1 MAHALCDVM
10 MGAVHSRSFYFY
22 FGWQGAGVTGHII
35 LKSYPRWSF
44 SPFIAVMSTLAV
56 LSRLVVLFAFCAM
69 ESVAFQAPIF
79 QFGSAS
85 YLSSFAETKED
96 RASTVG
102 ETPGD
107 DPYTISDSTIAIC
120 DRLFPEHARD
130 DGYVHSLDAGYL
142 FSMSGADIDT
152 LRQVWS
158 MADGSDGPLD
168 NKLNEWEFSV
178 AMHLIVCITRKGM
191 AVPRTLPPSLRNL
204 PKPERVPATPEPMNG
219 RQGPQDQY
227 REYQEKIQ
235 QEYQQQLQN
244 QQRATQQ
251 SQQPP
256 LQQAQQIQQQQQP
269 PLQSPQQQDQQI
281 QQQQKASPAQQ
292 IPMNT
297 PARQSLPDNMHLE
310 AIPGKGIGVITDA
323 PIVKGAV
330 VGDYKGEVMTLEEKD
345 RRYLQSLAHLRTP
358 EDYEWQQS
366 RMDRGQTV
374 TGTYLYGIA
383 IPHPRH
389 GIAKPKGHIY
399 VDAED
404 EYTGSLWTRF
414 INHASPPDDNLKP
427 QSLHVGWDGNPR
439 VWFTAKR
446 DIEAG
451 EELTFDY
458 GEDYWLEG
466 DNVV

>member
-1 MAHALCDVM
+1 M
-10 MGAVHSRSFYFY
+10 
-22 FGWQGAGVTGHII
+22 T
-35 LKSYPRWSF
+35 
-44 SPFIAVMSTLAV
+44 TLAV
-56 LSRLVVLFAFCAM
+56 LSILVVLFLFCAM

-79 QFGSAS
+79 QLGSAS
-85 YLSSFAETKED
+85 YLSSFTETKED
-96 RASTVG
+96 RASSVG
-102 ETPGD
+102 ILGGENPED
-107 DPYTISDSTIAIC
+107 DSYAISDSTIAIC

-152 LRQVWS
+152 LRQVWA

-204 PKPERVPATPEPMNG
+204 PKSERVPGTPEQMNERPQDQYRVYQRMPQTPEPFNE

-235 QEYQQQLQN
+235 QQYRQQLQI
-244 QQRATQQ
+244 QQQVTQQ

-256 LQQAQQIQQQQQP
+256 LQQAQQIQE
-269 PLQSPQQQDQQI
+269 
-281 QQQQKASPAQQ
+281 QQKASSVQQ

-323 PIVKGAV
+323 PIAKGAV

-345 RRYLQSLAHLRTP
+345 RRYLESLSHLRTP

-366 RMDRGQTV
+366 RIDKGQTV

-404 EYTGSLWTRF
+404 EYSGSLWTRF

>member
-1 MAHALCDVM
+1 M
-10 MGAVHSRSFYFY
+10 
-22 FGWQGAGVTGHII
+22 T
-35 LKSYPRWSF
+35 
-44 SPFIAVMSTLAV
+44 TLAV
-56 LSRLVVLFAFCAM
+56 LSRLVVLFLFCAI

-79 QFGSAS
+79 QLGSAS
-85 YLSSFAETKED
+85 YLSSFTETNED
-96 RASTVG
+96 RVSSVGIISGG

-107 DPYTISDSTIAIC
+107 DPYAISDNTIAIC
-120 DRLFPEHARD
+120 GRLFPEYARG
-130 DGYVHSLDAGYL
+130 DGYVHSLDAGYI

-152 LRQVWS
+152 LRQVWA
-158 MADGSDGPLD
+158 MADGSDGPPD

-178 AMHLIVCITRKGM
+178 AMHLIVCITRRGM
-191 AVPRTLPPSLRNL
+191 AVPGTLPPSLRNL
-204 PKPERVPATPEPMNG
+204 PKPEIMPPTPEPINE
-219 RQGPQDQY
+219 RPQDQY
-227 REYQEKIQ
+227 REYQQKIQ
-235 QEYQQQLQN
+235 QQYQQQLQI
-244 QQRATQQ
+244 QQRAAQQ
-251 SQQPP
+251 SQQLP
-256 LQQAQQIQQQQQP
+256 LQPA
-269 PLQSPQQQDQQI
+269 PQT
-281 QQQQKASPAQQ
+281 QQQQKASSVQE

-310 AIPGKGIGVITDA
+310 AIPGKGLGVITDT
-323 PIVKGAV
+323 PIAKGAV

-345 RRYLQSLAHLRTP
+345 RRYLESLSHLRTP

-366 RMDRGQTV
+366 RIDRGQTV

-389 GIAKPKGHIY
+389 GIGKPKGHIY

-404 EYTGSLWTRF
+404 EYSGSLWTRF

-446 DIEAG
+446 DIKAG